1 MAKKNLNK
9 APRVTP
15 NGELDLSPERAFAV
29 KRTGK
34 QIAALQQRI
43 KVTKWVLLS
52 LLLFVVILYLLF
64 IFFGKSG
71 SGIGGGQGD
80 FTVAIEKGARN
91 MISLSEFEDFDD
103 PAVML
108 SGTSQ
113 HDMWHCTREW
123 IPADIQEQS
132 KGGAHSS
139 IEPSYL
145 AYTFYIKNVED
156 NEVKYTYDIDLVDEY
171 VPKELKAIDALRIMI
186 IKNGEETVWAK
197 APIDDSSLEE
207 GTIEFTGKKEVIEQK
222 GNVIEAGKT
231 DKYTVV
237 MWFEGNDPE
246 CINDIFKSSLKFKMD
261 FSVDDPIKEESDK

>member
-1 MAKKNLNK
+1 MAKGIGKE
-9 APRVTP
+9 PRVTSG
-15 NGELDLSPERAFAV
+15 GELDLSPERAFVV

-34 QIAALQQRI
+34 QVAALQQRL

-52 LLLFVVILYLLF
+52 LLLLVILLYLLF
-64 IFFGKSG
+64 IFFGRM
-71 SGIGGGQGD
+71 GGTGGDKGD
-80 FTVAIEKGARN
+80 FTVTVEKGSRN
-91 MISLSEFEDFDD
+91 MISMSEFEDFKN

-108 SGTSQ
+108 LGTSQ
-113 HDMWHCTREW
+113 HDMWHCTKEW
-123 IPADIQEQS
+123 IPEDLQEQS

-171 VPKELKAIDALRIMI
+171 VPKELKAIDALRIMV

-197 APIDDSSLEE
+197 APIDGSALEE
-207 GTIEFTGKKEVIEQK
+207 GTKEFTGKKEVIEQK
-222 GNVIEAGKT
+222 GNTIEGGKT
-231 DKYTVV
+231 DKFTVV
-237 MWFEGNDPE
+237 MWFEGTDPE

-261 FSVDDPIKEESDK
+261 FSVENPIKEKSDK